1 MKIFQSYMGTLS
13 IQRPPM
19 WASLRAGALPPAA
32 EQSSAD
38 RCGGLWGSQSSDQ
51 LANKNIWSVL
61 PWFRLSDEVQFPW
74 TVVSWSLCG
83 LLVFQN
89 WEQFANKKNWSV
101 LPSFKLSNEVQFPW
115 TVVSWSLWRF
125 AGLSELRAVLQA
137 KNCLVFL
144 CFNHVVHWRP
154 IFLPGKKLGQFFPV
168 HQPYDEVRKVVSW
181 YLQQLGFSE
190 QNFLSVGW
198 LQISWDSWCGQL
210 LFFRSSSQLIMPD

>member
-1 MKIFQSYMGTLS
+1 MHSTSLWWPQHSLVPQPTCWKWVGGTKGSKRAFFSLAASFSMKIFQSYMGTLS

-89 WEQFANKKNWSV
+89 KEQLANKKKWFV
-101 LPSFKLSNEVQFPW
+101 LPWFKLSNEVQFPW

-144 CFNHVVHWRP
+144 FFNHSVHWRP
-154 IFLPGKKLGQFFPV
+154 IFLPGKKLG
-168 HQPYDEVRKVVSW
+168 
-181 YLQQLGFSE
+181 
-190 QNFLSVGW
+190 
-198 LQISWDSWCGQL
+198 
-210 LFFRSSSQLIMPD
+210 